1 MSIPF
6 WYNDPS
12 ILLNKKHIY
21 SVWPSSCM
29 EYNERMNAIT
39 RLVIILT
46 AVGYFLTKSNMLV
59 VSSFFTLLGL
69 VVVYKNNRSKHDMNL
84 ISTIEKEGFT
94 SDEAFEEMKDN
105 FEVPTVKN
113 PLQNLTATENNAEK
127 KSAAPSFNPTV
138 SKEINKNAKEQIKE
152 LHADFPDID
161 KKLFRDLGEQE
172 NFENSMR
179 PFYSMP
185 NTRLPND
192 QKSFTD
198 FCYGDMKSKKEENEF
213 LNETK
218 F

>member
-59 VSSFFTLLGL
+59 VSSFFTLVGL

>member
-46 AVGYFLTKSNMLV
+46 VVGYFLTKSNMLV
-59 VSSFFTLLGL
+59 VTSFFTLVGL
-69 VVVYKNNRSKHDMNL
+69 VIVYKNNRSKHDMNL
-84 ISTIEKEGFT
+84 ISTIDKEGFT

-105 FEVPTVKN
+105 FEVPTTKN

-138 SKEINKNAKEQIKE
+138 SKEINKNTKEQIKE

-198 FCYGDMKSKKEENEF
+198 FCYGDMKSNKEENEF

>member
-1 MSIPF
+1 
-6 WYNDPS
+6 
-12 ILLNKKHIY
+12 
-21 SVWPSSCM
+21 M

-59 VSSFFTLLGL
+59 VSSFFTLVGL

-213 LNETK
+213 FKRN
-218 F
+218 

>member
-6 WYNDPS
+6 LYNDPS
-12 ILLNKKHIY
+12 ILLNKKEIF
-21 SVWPSSCM
+21 SIWPSSCM

-39 RLVIILT
+39 RLVLILT
-46 AVGYFLTKSNMLV
+46 IVGYVLTKSTMLV
-59 VSSFFTLLGL
+59 VSSFFTIIGL
-69 VVVYKNNRSKHDMNL
+69 VVVYKNNRTKNDKKLLSS
-84 ISTIEKEGFT
+84 IGKEGFT
-94 SDEAFEEMKDN
+94 NNENFEEMKDN
-105 FEVPTVKN
+105 FEVPTSQN
-113 PLQNLTATENNAEK
+113 PLQNLNATENNVEK
-127 KSAAPSFNPTV
+127 KSAAPSFNPAV
-138 SKEINKNAKEQIKE
+138 NEEINKSAKTQIKE
-152 LHADFPDID
+152 LNADFPDID

-198 FCYGDMKSKKEENEF
+198 FCYGDMKSAKEENEF

>member
-59 VSSFFTLLGL
+59 VTSFFTLVGL

>member
-6 WYNDPS
+6 WYNDPY
-12 ILLNKKHIY
+12 ILLNKKDIY
-21 SVWPSSCM
+21 SIWPSSCM

-39 RLVIILT
+39 RLVIIL
-46 AVGYFLTKSNMLV
+46 AIVGYILTKSKLLV
-59 VSSFFTLLGL
+59 ASSFFTIVGL
-69 VVVYKNNRSKHDMNL
+69 VVVYKNNRSKHDKKLLSN
-84 ISTIEKEGFT
+84 IGKEGFT
-94 SDEAFEEMKDN
+94 NNENFQEMKEN
-105 FEVPTVKN
+105 FEVPTTKN
-113 PLQNLTATENNAEK
+113 PLQNLNATVNNTGK
-127 KSAAPSFNPTV
+127 KSAPPSFNPDV
-138 SKEINKNAKEQIKE
+138 NEKINESAKEQIKE

-172 NFENSMR
+172 NFDNSMR

-198 FCYGDMKSKKEENEF
+198 FCYGDMKSGKEHNEF
-213 LNETK
+213 LNESK

>member
-1 MSIPF
+1 
-6 WYNDPS
+6 
-12 ILLNKKHIY
+12 
-21 SVWPSSCM
+21 M

-59 VSSFFTLLGL
+59 VSSFFTLVGL